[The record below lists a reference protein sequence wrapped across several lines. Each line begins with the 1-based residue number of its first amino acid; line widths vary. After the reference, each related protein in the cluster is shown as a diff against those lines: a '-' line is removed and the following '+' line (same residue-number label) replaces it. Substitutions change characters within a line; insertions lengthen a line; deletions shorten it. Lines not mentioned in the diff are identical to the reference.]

1 MTLSKEDLFKLSPE
15 ERRQFLL
22 KLKQD
27 TKTTASMSSPIPS
40 INTKAISEAE
50 KRMWYLHQLNSASN
64 AYTVQFKLSLEGQFN
79 SNHFK
84 SCVEQILKIH
94 PILKS
99 NYLFSNGQINR
110 ILRQDNNINLE
121 TFQLEEVHLIDKIMS
136 LSQIPF
142 DLENDNLSSL
152 RKSRSTLLAPK
163 HCLQLST
170 MSGLNFDNSFKIELA
185 LHTNIPLFQV

>member
-27 TKTTASMSSPIPS
+27 TKTTTSMSSPIPS
-40 INTKAISEAE
+40 MNTKAISEAE

-79 SNHFK
+79 STHFK

-99 NYLFSNGQINR
+99 NYIFSNGQINR

-121 TFQLEEVHLIDKIMS
+121 TFQLKEVNLNDKIMS

-142 DLENDNLSSL
+142 DLGKDNLL
-152 RKSRSTLLAPK
+152 RLY
-163 HCLQLST
+163 
-170 MSGLNFDNSFKIELA
+170 
-185 LHTNIPLFQV
+185 LFQHTENTFTVFFNFHHIIIDGWSIGLFLTTL